1 MRRKLSAPDKS
12 MLQLLLQQPFCF
24 RLEWQNHSS
33 MFVKFLC
40 LHDHKQNAKY
50 VVNLMEDADA
60 PFFFRIKSAAV
71 PPLLSLALSS

>member
-12 MLQLLLQQPFCF
+12 ALLQQPFCF

-33 MFVKFLC
+33 IFVKLLC

-50 VVNLMEDADA
+50 VVSLVEDADG
-60 PFFFRIKSAAV
+60 PRFFRVKSAII